1 MGDCILQKGCQWE
14 GIESDAKG
22 SVGMA
27 IAYSNINANNEWDA
41 GDARLRPIRPPMRR
55 EASRQAAKRY
65 AERQSK
71 IKENGYAGQHQSK
84 APSFLKPKMNRLPCR

>member
-1 MGDCILQKGCQWE
+1 MRANGRGMLWHGRLHIAKRMPIE

-71 IKENGYAGQHQSK
+71 IKENGYAGR
-84 APSFLKPKMNRLPCR
+84 APIKNPPR